1 MKNPYSY
8 SETIN
13 KDLNLKLADDQLVF
27 VTDLHN
33 SLGDGVQ
40 NYVEQN
46 KDQIKGL
53 QFANVMNS
61 LAQKNKSFGLEL

>member
-1 MKNPYSY
+1 MKNPYLY

-13 KDLNLKLADDQLVF
+13 KDLNLKLTNNQLMF

-53 QFANVMNS
+53 QFASVMNS
-61 LAQKNKSFGLEL
+61 MSQKNKSIGLEL

>member
-13 KDLNLKLADDQLVF
+13 KNLNLKLTDDQLVF

-53 QFANVMNS
+53 QFVNVMNS

>member
-13 KDLNLKLADDQLVF
+13 KDLNLKLTGDQLVF

-33 SLGDGVQ
+33 LLGDGVQ

-46 KDQIKGL
+46 KEQIKGL
-53 QFANVMNS
+53 QFVNVMNS
-61 LAQKNKSFGLEL
+61 LAQKNKSFGFEL

>member
-13 KDLNLKLADDQLVF
+13 KDLNLKLTGDQLVF

-46 KDQIKGL
+46 KEQIKGL
-53 QFANVMNS
+53 QFVNVMNS